1 MREEPCCECRPVL
14 VRQKLTFILHI
25 CFSSQSL
32 TRVNQSKISIP
43 INTTLKMADTE
54 PKVVEEVP
62 AAMEEEAQDPKVRRK
77 RKLWNSCK

>member
-14 VRQKLTFILHI
+14 VRQKLTFLQPFCI
-25 CFSSQSL
+25 SSQSL

-43 INTTLKMADTE
+43 INTTLNMADTE

-62 AAMEEEAQDPKVRRK
+62 AAMEEEAQDPKVGGK
-77 RKLWNSCK
+77 RKIVKLI